1 MAKAWKKWNLEG
13 GGLQSTNLALA
24 RGRKHRFL
32 AYLLWPLF
40 PAGAHAF
47 YLAAYPRAAGF
58 VSAGVAMLALFATGH
73 RAAAAA
79 VFGITLLFA
88 CYDLFWIDRR
98 VVNLNKQL
106 RLALSLR
113 PGHGAPATFSG
124 HYRDDNLDTYLE
136 EKERERAGHSPLK
149 IHEEAGTR
157 QGRAPSFSEQ
167 EAHLQKQAVDRKPE

>member
-40 PAGAHAF
+40 PAGVHAL
-47 YLAAYPRAAGF
+47 YLAAYLRAAGF
-58 VSAGVAMLALFATGH
+58 VSAGIAMLALFATGH
-73 RAAAAA
+73 HVAAATA
-79 VFGITLLFA
+79 FGITFLFA

-98 VVNLNKQL
+98 VVDLNKQL
-106 RLALSLR
+106 RLTLSLR

-124 HYRDDNLDTYLE
+124 HYRDDNLDTYLK
-136 EKERERAGHSPLK
+136 EKERERAGHSPLEIRGATDVRK
-149 IHEEAGTR
+149 DR
-157 QGRAPSFSEQ
+157 PPSFSEQ
-167 EAHLQKQAVDRKPE
+167 EAQLQKQTVDKKPE